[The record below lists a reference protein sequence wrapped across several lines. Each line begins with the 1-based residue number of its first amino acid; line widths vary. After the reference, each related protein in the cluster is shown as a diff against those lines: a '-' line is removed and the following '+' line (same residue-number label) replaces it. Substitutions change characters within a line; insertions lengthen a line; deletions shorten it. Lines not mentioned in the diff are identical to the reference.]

1 MKASEF
7 RIFRDGAAPSPA
19 INRERRRDRATD
31 ELIGLCKGMLADGHL
46 QDVEAKFLVDWLH
59 AHSEFSAEYPF
70 NTLVD
75 KIEHALLHGVLDHEE
90 EKDIVDVMLRLSGNP
105 QASIAAASSP
115 ASTSLPLDTP
125 PPPILFDTRLFVV
138 TGVFHFGSRRHVMEA
153 IESRG
158 GSIAIAVSKKVNFLV
173 VGNLGSED
181 WMHSSFGRKI
191 ERAVELKREC
201 QTLAIINEDH
211 WARALAAV

>member
-1 MKASEF
+1 MKASEL

-19 INRERRRDRATD
+19 INRGHRRDRATD

-46 QDVEAKFLVDWLH
+46 QDIEARFLVDWLH

-70 NTLVD
+70 NALID
-75 KIEHALLHGVLDHEE
+75 KIEHALHHGVLDHEE

-125 PPPILFDTRLFVV
+125 PPQIVFSARLFVV
-138 TGVFHFGSRRHVMEA
+138 TGVFHYGSRRHVMDA

-158 GSIAIAVSKKVNFLV
+158 GSVATTVSKKVNFLV
-173 VGNLGSED
+173 VGNLSSED
-181 WMHSSFGRKI
+181 WIHSSFGRKI

-201 QTLAIINEDH
+201 STLWIIDEDH
-211 WARALAAV
+211 WERALATL

>member
-1 MKASEF
+1 MKTLES
-7 RIFRDGAAPSPA
+7 RIFRDSGAPSSA
-19 INRERRRDRATD
+19 INRKRRRDRATD
-31 ELIGLCKGMLADGHL
+31 ELIGLCKGLLADGHL

-59 AHSEFSAEYPF
+59 SHSEFAAEYPF

-115 ASTSLPLDTP
+115 MSTSLPLDAP
-125 PPPILFDTRLFVV
+125 PPPIFFEARLFVV
-138 TGVFHFGSRRHVMEA
+138 TGVFHFGSRRHVVEA

-158 GSIAIAVSKKVNFLV
+158 GSVATSVSKKVNFLV

-191 ERAVELKREC
+191 ERAIELRREC
-201 QTLAIINEDH
+201 STLAIINEDH
-211 WARALAAV
+211 WATALTAV